1 MWMHRPDRR
10 PTVLTTAIIVPMVI
24 MSILLSGTNIKN
36 ALGNTNYQRIFVTG
50 WVWSPVQQRSHLY
63 PPRVQSSNTKH
74 HSSSISIYPSCYAN
88 LKQTQQQHQRL
99 YSSSENGTPST
110 ETTSVS
116 LLTPLP
122 STPFD
127 DGQRPFQITTPIY
140 YVNDKPHIG
149 HAYTSTGT

>member
-1 MWMHRPDRR
+1 M
-10 PTVLTTAIIVPMVI
+10 
-24 MSILLSGTNIKN
+24 
-36 ALGNTNYQRIFVTG
+36 TG
-50 WVWSPVQQRSHLY
+50 WVWSPVQRSHIY

-74 HSSSISIYPSCYAN
+74 HSSSISIYPSYYAN